1 MKSLGI
7 VFLILMAGGLNAC
20 QQTASN
26 NSMTAQEATSMPKV
40 THAVAVLYPT
50 QGHGVKGVVHFY
62 QTPEGTRIVADVEG
76 FEPGT
81 VHGFHIH
88 EWGDCSAP
96 DGTSAG
102 GHFNPKNKP
111 HGAPDS
117 PERHVG
123 DLGNLEADNE
133 GKAHY
138 ERIDREVELNGPYSV
153 IGRGMI
159 VHAQAD
165 DFKTQPTGN
174 AGARMA
180 CGVIGIAKPVE

>member
-1 MKSLGI
+1 MKSILTGTGFLALG
-7 VFLILMAGGLNAC
+7 LLLGAC
-20 QQTASN
+20 QQQTPPPQAPSVP
-26 NSMTAQEATSMPKV
+26 QV
-40 THAVAVLYPT
+40 THAVAVLYST
-50 QGHGVKGVVHFY
+50 EGNQVRGVVHFY
-62 QTPEGTRIVADVEG
+62 QTENGTRIVADVEG
-76 FEPGT
+76 LEPNT
-81 VHGFHIH
+81 RHGFHIH

-111 HGAPDS
+111 HGGPDS

-123 DLGNLEADNE
+123 DLGNLEVDAQ
-133 GKAHY
+133 GAAHY
-138 ERIDREVELNGPYSV
+138 ERIDTEVELNGPYSV

-159 VHAQAD
+159 VHAGED
-165 DFKTQPTGN
+165 DLTTQPTGN